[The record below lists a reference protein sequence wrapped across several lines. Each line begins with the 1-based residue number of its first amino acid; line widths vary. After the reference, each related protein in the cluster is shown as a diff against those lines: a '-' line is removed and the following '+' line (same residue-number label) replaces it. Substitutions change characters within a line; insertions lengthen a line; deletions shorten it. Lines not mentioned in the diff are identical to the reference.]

1 MDNVIEVKNLK
12 FGYNGQRLLEDINF
26 TVGKGKFVRLGGPN
40 GSGKSTL
47 VKLLIKELELQHGEI
62 KLFGEEIKKFD
73 DFQDV
78 GYLPQYSS
86 AMNFPATSIEVM
98 LTGLYPKMKRFNG
111 KKYRQTAEEALD
123 AAGLLQYK
131 NTLIGKL
138 SGGLRQR
145 LMLARILIS
154 SPRLIILDE
163 PLIGIDSESAK
174 RIFDTLKKIREAGA
188 AIFMISHDTAH
199 TENVFDK
206 TYCLAYGSMI
216 MLGKEQTENGKRHTH
231 PIII

>member
-1 MDNVIEVKNLK
+1 MDNIIELKNLK
-12 FGYNGQRLLEDINF
+12 FSYNGQKLLEDINF
-26 TVGKGKFVRLGGPN
+26 TVGRGEFVRLGGPN

-47 VKLLIKELELQHGEI
+47 VKLLIKELEFEHGSI
-62 KLFGEEIKKFD
+62 KLFGQEIRKFD
-73 DFQDV
+73 DFEKI

-86 AMNFPATSIEVM
+86 AVNFPATAMEIM
-98 LTGLYPKMKRFNG
+98 LTGLYSKMKRFSG
-111 KKYRQTAEEALD
+111 KKCRAAAEEALE
-123 AAGLLQYK
+123 AAGLIEYK

-154 SPRLIILDE
+154 SPQLIILDE
-163 PLIGIDSESAK
+163 PLIGIDGASAK
-174 RIFDTLKKIREAGA
+174 QIFDLLKRLSGEGTT
-188 AIFMISHDTAH
+188 IFIISHDTAH

-216 MLGKEQTENGKRHTH
+216 LLGDGQAEPGGRHTH